1 MHAETIKMSS
11 RGQIVIPQDIREE
24 LKASEGTIFSVVSAK
39 DTIILKKLLTP
50 SKEDLI
56 KELGAI
62 ALDGRKRV
70 EKLGKVKGLP
80 VYLPQLRSLNM
91 DNAAM
96 IGVAAYYKVKRGEV
110 VEKLE
115 ELEREARAKL

>member
-1 MHAETIKMSS
+1 MAIETTKMSS

-39 DTIILKKLLTP
+39 DAIILKKISTP

-62 ALDGRKRV
+62 ALDGRKRA
-70 EKLGKVKGLP
+70 EKLGIKESDVPRLIQRVRK
-80 VYLPQLRSLNM
+80 S
-91 DNAAM
+91 
-96 IGVAAYYKVKRGEV
+96 KK
-110 VEKLE
+110 
-115 ELEREARAKL
+115 